1 MDTPRASKRLRPV
14 RHGRKDGLGGAGQGP
29 AGVRCPTPLVTRGGP
44 MNSGPAQRDVEI
56 RAAIDELNE
65 AEKTVR
71 GVREE
76 GERWQ
81 QENPSPKQPKSVQRM
96 AEIEEFE
103 GRNQAWNK
111 LYMEHRERLEQA
123 QARLHAAQEKARVT
137 APTAHR
143 LRIQG
148 KAISARAQFL
158 SRR

>member
-1 MDTPRASKRLRPV
+1 
-14 RHGRKDGLGGAGQGP
+14 
-29 AGVRCPTPLVTRGGP
+29 

-56 RAAIDELNE
+56 RAAINELNE
-65 AEKTVR
+65 AEKNVR

-81 QENPSPKQPKSVQRM
+81 QENPPPKQPKSVQRM

-123 QARLHAAQEKARVT
+123 QARLYAAQEKLVSLL
-137 APTAHR
+137 PQQ
-143 LRIQG
+143 IG
-148 KAISARAQFL
+148 ESDISASAVPIA
-158 SRR
+158 

>member
-1 MDTPRASKRLRPV
+1 
-14 RHGRKDGLGGAGQGP
+14 
-29 AGVRCPTPLVTRGGP
+29 
-44 MNSGPAQRDVEI
+44 MNSGPAHRDVEI

-65 AEKTVR
+65 ADKNVR

-76 GERWQ
+76 VERWQ

-123 QARLHAAQEKARVT
+123 QAQLHAAQEKLVSLLPQEIGYEYKGKRYQRERSSYRVDD
-137 APTAHR
+137 
-143 LRIQG
+143 IG
-148 KAISARAQFL
+148 
-158 SRR
+158 